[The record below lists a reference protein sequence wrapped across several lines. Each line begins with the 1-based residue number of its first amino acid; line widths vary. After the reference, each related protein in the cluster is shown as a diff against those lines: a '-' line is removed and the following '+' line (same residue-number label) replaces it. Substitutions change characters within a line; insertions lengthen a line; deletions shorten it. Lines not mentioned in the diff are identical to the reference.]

1 MPDIGFSVPGVT
13 GQVVADRT
21 LSRTSA
27 PKVRTAKF
35 GDGYEQRMVDGLNS
49 IEESY
54 SVNFNNRLKAESDDI
69 IAFFNSKKGVTSFQF
84 TYPDSNS
91 SSNDSNGNPVTT
103 IKVVCRSWSQSY
115 ANDEAY
121 NISATFER
129 VYEP

>member
-1 MPDIGFSVPGVT
+1 
-13 GQVVADRT
+13 
-21 LSRTSA
+21 
-27 PKVRTAKF
+27 
-35 GDGYEQRMVDGLNS
+35 MVDGLNS